1 VPFEQAEAIHLRVD
15 KDLITG
21 RTALMMG

>member
-15 KDLITG
+15 KGLVTG